1 LHSREP
7 PDRIELPQGARIG
20 ILNVLEPQMTHV
32 DARLL
37 RSDSVTSVY
46 HDDWDQPGFLSRLIE
61 MV

>member
-1 LHSREP
+1 
-7 PDRIELPQGARIG
+7 
-20 ILNVLEPQMTHV
+20 LNVLEPQMTHV

-61 MV
+61 LA